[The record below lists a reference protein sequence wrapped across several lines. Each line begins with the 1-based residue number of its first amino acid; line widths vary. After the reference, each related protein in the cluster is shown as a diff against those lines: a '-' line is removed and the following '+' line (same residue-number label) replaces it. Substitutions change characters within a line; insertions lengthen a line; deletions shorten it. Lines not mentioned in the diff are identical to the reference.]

1 MEITRRA
8 KRHTAEVK
16 IWQCRGCEVV
26 HMAVGDMVLNF
37 SREDFA
43 AFTEDVVSINYS
55 AWTTKGNSIIDLV
68 EHDTDAWADAV
79 FH

>member
-8 KRHTAEVK
+8 KRKMADVK

-43 AFTEDVVSINYS
+43 SFTEDVVAIHY
-55 AWTTKGNSIIDLV
+55 KGWDSDKNSIIDLI
-68 EHDTDAWADAV
+68 EHNADHYADAV